1 MLKIRLS
8 RHGKKRQP
16 SYRVVVSEAKFKR
29 DGRYVERLGWFNPLT
44 DPETYLINEGRALY
58 WLSVGAQP
66 TEAVKRLLKKQG
78 TLDRLARVH
87 KGETIEALLAEY
99 EGVDLTAKVAEK
111 VEEAQETV
119 EETVEEAQEAVEET
133 VAEIAEEAEEVEE
146 TVAEQAEEAQSV
158 VAGAIESAQETAGDV
173 VEAVQDGLE
182 TAQETVADVVEQVS
196 EVITG
201 SDEDENEAEEEKV
214 A

>member
-16 SYRVVVSEAKFKR
+16 SYRVVVSESKFKR

-87 KGETIEALLAEY
+87 TGETIEALVAEY
-99 EGVDLTAKVAEK
+99 EGVDLTAQVAEK
-111 VEEAQETV
+111 VEEAQE
-119 EETVEEAQEAVEET
+119 A
-133 VAEIAEEAEEVEE
+133 VAEVAAEAEEVAEDVAE
-146 TVAEQAEEAQSV
+146 TVAEQAEEGQGV
-158 VAGAIESAQETAGDV
+158 VAEAIESVQETAGNV
-173 VEAVQDGLE
+173 AEAVQDGLE
-182 TAQETVADVVEQVS
+182 TAQEAVADVVEQVS
-196 EVITG
+196 ELITG
-201 SDEDENEAEEEKV
+201 SDEDEAEVAEEKNDAEVAKEEKV